1 MISALRFLLPL
12 LFLLAAPAP
21 HAREPHAHEPPPS
34 AAAFATAAATAT
46 TLPPLAARYQFQ
58 TGKRNSDWYLIRND
72 NRIVIFDAASGQ
84 AKLWE
89 KDARGEI
96 EFSRVFA
103 ADRRVVEYAPG
114 EIKARGAVPDW
125 NALASIVGSRDLAG
139 LRKTGER
146 KVLGRNATVLSGKT
160 ASGKLQVWWLANERL
175 PAMVQ
180 HGQGDK
186 AVRLVLRE
194 LRPQPAREWNWA
206 EPETL
211 ATYARL
217 DAADLGDMEYDPFVR
232 KVLQLDGHSHSH

>member
-1 MISALRFLLPL
+1 MRPSIHPVLWLLL
-12 LFLLAAPAP
+12 SLLAAPL
-21 HAREPHAHEPPPS
+21 HAHEPQQAPS
-34 AAAFATAAATAT
+34 AATPAAAASSM
-46 TLPPLAARYQFQ
+46 PPLAARYQFQ
-58 TGKRNSDWYLIRND
+58 AGKHNSDWYLIRD
-72 NRIVIFDAASGQ
+72 ANRIVIYDAANGQ

-96 EFSRVFA
+96 EFSRIFT
-103 ADRRVVEYAPG
+103 ADRRLVEYAPG
-114 EIKARGAVPDW
+114 EIKARGPLPDW
-125 NALASIVGSRDLAG
+125 NALASIVSPRELAG

-146 KVLGRNATVLSGKT
+146 TVLGRNAAVLTGNT
-160 ASGKLQVWWLANERL
+160 AGGKLQVWWLARERL

-206 EPETL
+206 APETL
-211 ATYARL
+211 ASYARL

-232 KVLQLDGHSHSH
+232 KVLHLDGHSHSH

>member
-1 MISALRFLLPL
+1 MISAPRFLLPS
-12 LFLLAAPAP
+12 LFLLAVSTP
-21 HAREPHAHEPPPS
+21 HAGEPHAHEPRPS
-34 AAAFATAAATAT
+34 AAAIATVTTATA
-46 TLPPLAARYQFQ
+46 LPPLAARYQFQ
-58 TGKRNSDWYLIRND
+58 TGKRNSDWYLIRDD
-72 NRIVIFDAASGQ
+72 NRIVIYDAVSGQ

-114 EIKARGAVPDW
+114 EIRARGPVPDW
-125 NALASIVGSRDLAG
+125 NALASIIGPRDLAA

-160 ASGKLQVWWLANERL
+160 AGGKLQVWWLANERL

-194 LRPQPAREWNWA
+194 LRPQPASEWNWA
-206 EPETL
+206 APETL

-232 KVLQLDGHSHSH
+232 KVLHLDGHSHSH